1 VTVVLF
7 CGGRGIRLRSHAP
20 SVPKPLVPI
29 GREPL
34 LTHLMRWY
42 AHHGHRNFV
51 LCLGHGGARIARHFL
66 RELDP
71 VATES
76 STGGVHRVRLR
87 PDPGGDWTVT
97 LVPTGLDAS
106 IGERLRA
113 VRGHLDGTTFL
124 ANYAD
129 GLSDLDLPEFLARFR
144 ASGAVGG
151 LITVPHP
158 STHHLVTADRHG
170 LVESVRL
177 FAASGLRIN
186 GGFFAFRP
194 EIFEWLA
201 PGEDLVDGLFPRLVS
216 ERRLFAHA
224 HDGFWACMDSPKDW
238 QALQDLAAGERAPW
252 QAWIP
257 APGTPGALDPRTP
270 RLAPSDRGA

>member
-1 VTVVLF
+1 MTVVLF

-20 SVPKPLVPI
+20 VVPKPLVPI
-29 GREPL
+29 GREPI

-42 AHHGHRNFV
+42 AHHGHRDFV
-51 LCLGHGGARIARHFL
+51 ICLGHGGARISRHFL

-76 STGGVHRVRLR
+76 SAGGVHRVRLR
-87 PDPGGDWTVT
+87 PDAGGDWTVT
-97 LVPTGLDAS
+97 LAPTGLDAS

-113 VRGHLDGTTFL
+113 VRGAPGRHGVPRQLRGR
-124 ANYAD
+124 
-129 GLSDLDLPEFLARFR
+129 LSDLDLPEFLARFR

-151 LITVPHP
+151 LVTVPHP

-170 LVESVRL
+170 LVESVR
-177 FAASGLRIN
+177 ASRASGLRVN

-194 EIFEWLA
+194 EIFDWLA
-201 PGEDLVDGLFPRLVS
+201 PGEDLVDGLFPRLVC
-216 ERRLFAHA
+216 ERPFFAHA
-224 HDGFWACMDSPKDW
+224 HDGFWACMDTPKDW
-238 QALQDLAAGERAPW
+238 QVLQDLESGERAPW
-252 QAWIP
+252 KAWMP
-257 APGTPGALDPRTP
+257 APGTSAALDPRTP